1 MTQQPILGVI
11 GGSGLYNFP
20 GLSDVQTVE
29 IDTPFGKP
37 SSPIM
42 IGRLAGQW
50 VAFLARH
57 GLGHF
62 ISPSEINYRANIYA
76 LKQLGVRFVVGISA
90 CGSLREDYNPGHFVV
105 PDQLID
111 FTRQRASSF
120 FDHGLVAHISSADPF
135 CPNLS
140 AALYQ
145 AASQT
150 PAPVHKGGAFVTIE
164 GPRFSTRA
172 ESHLF
177 RSWAI
182 SIIGMTTSPEAYLA
196 REAELCYATL
206 AHITDYDVWHL
217 DEEPVNVEMVVRT
230 LSQNTQTAQVAI
242 QNIVPILDGISDDC
256 GCSRAL
262 EKALITDPA
271 RIPAETRSKLGLLLK
286 KYWKE
291 GD

>member
-1 MTQQPILGVI
+1 MTHQPILGVI

-20 GLSDVQTVE
+20 GLSDVQTIEVE
-29 IDTPFGKP
+29 TPFGRP
-37 SSPIM
+37 SSPVLV
-42 IGRLAGQW
+42 GRL
-50 VAFLARH
+50 VDKRIAFLARH

-62 ISPSEINYRANIYA
+62 ISPTEVNYRANIYA
-76 LKQLGVRFVVGISA
+76 LKSLGVRYVIGISA
-90 CGSLREDYNPGHFVV
+90 CGSLREDFNPGHFVV
-105 PDQLID
+105 PDQLVD
-111 FTRQRASSF
+111 FTRQRVSSF
-120 FDHGLVAHISSADPF
+120 FGNGLVAHISAADPF

-140 AALYQ
+140 ALLYQ
-145 AASQT
+145 AASLT

-177 RSWAI
+177 RSWGI

-217 DEEPVNVEMVVRT
+217 EEEPVNVEMVVRT
-230 LSQNTQTAQVAI
+230 LAQNTQTAQVAI
-242 QNIVPILDGISDDC
+242 ENLAKELDRIADDC
-256 GCSRAL
+256 GCDRAL

-271 RIPAETRSKLGLLLK
+271 RIPAETRKNLAILLDKYLK
-286 KYWKE
+286 E
-291 GD
+291 

>member
-1 MTQQPILGVI
+1 MTPQPILGVI
-11 GGSGLYNFP
+11 GGSGLYQFP
-20 GLSDVQTVE
+20 GLCNAQTIE
-29 IDTPFGKP
+29 MDTPFGRP
-37 SSPIM
+37 SSPVLV
-42 IGRLAGQW
+42 GTLGEKG

-62 ISPSEINYRANIYA
+62 ISPSEVNYRANIYA
-76 LKQLGVRFVVGISA
+76 FKQLGVRYVIGISA
-90 CGSLREDYNPGHFVV
+90 CGSLREDYKPGHFVV
-105 PDQLID
+105 PDQLVD
-111 FTRQRASSF
+111 FTRQRLSSF
-120 FDHGLVAHISSADPF
+120 FKEGMVAHISAADPF

-140 AALYQ
+140 ALLYR
-145 AASQT
+145 AASLT

-177 RSWAI
+177 RSWGI

-242 QNIVPILDGISDDC
+242 ENLIPALDEITNDC
-256 GCSRAL
+256 GCDRAL

-271 RIPAETRSKLGLLLK
+271 RIPPETRAKLALFLDKYLK
-286 KYWKE
+286 
-291 GD
+291 GQD